1 MNLQIKNITKD
12 NFSNFGD
19 LISIREKKSEPI
31 NNNTTQS
38 FFDLANIKIL
48 GEDNNARLNIF
59 SVKKRIFP
67 LYIDMLEM
75 HPLSSQVFLPMNK
88 TDFIVLVASI
98 DIKPD
103 LNKIEC
109 FKISNGDGINFKSR
123 VWHFPLISIQNAKF
137 ITIDK
142 KDAEKNIEIY
152 KFTEN
157 EKFILN
163 YE

>member
-1 MNLQIKNITKD
+1 MNLLIQKITKD
-12 NFSNFGD
+12 NFSLYGD
-19 LISIREKKSEPI
+19 LITTQDKNSENI
-31 NNNTTQS
+31 NSNTTKS

-48 GEDNNARLNIF
+48 GEDKNARLNIF
-59 SVKKRIFP
+59 SAKKRIFP

-98 DIKPD
+98 NTKPD

-123 VWHFPLISIQNAKF
+123 VWHFPLISTQDAKF

>member
-1 MNLQIKNITKD
+1 MNLETKKITKE
-12 NFSNFGD
+12 NFSLYGN
-19 LISIREKKSEPI
+19 LITIRDKRSEDI
-31 NNNTTQS
+31 NNNTTKS
-38 FFDLANIKIL
+38 FFDLADIEIL
-48 GEDNNARLNIF
+48 GDDNHARLNIF
-59 SVKKRIFP
+59 NAKKRVFP
-67 LYIDMLEM
+67 INIDMLEM
-75 HPLSSQVFLPMNK
+75 HPLSSQVFLPMNI
-88 TDFIVLVASI
+88 TDFIVLVSPVNA
-98 DIKPD
+98 KPN

-109 FKISNGDGINFKSR
+109 FKVSNGDGINFKSS

-142 KDAEKNIEIY
+142 RDSEKNIEIY

>member
-1 MNLQIKNITKD
+1 
-12 NFSNFGD
+12 
-19 LISIREKKSEPI
+19 
-31 NNNTTQS
+31 
-38 FFDLANIKIL
+38 
-48 GEDNNARLNIF
+48 
-59 SVKKRIFP
+59 
-67 LYIDMLEM
+67 
-75 HPLSSQVFLPMNK
+75 MNK

-98 DIKPD
+98 DTKPD

-109 FKISNGDGINFKSR
+109 FKVSNGDGINFKSHI
-123 VWHFPLISIQNAKF
+123 WHFPLISIQDAKF

-142 KDAEKNIEIY
+142 KDADKNIEIY